1 MSFLISYFK
10 YCTVFTS
17 SGLSYCD
24 TGIDGPK
31 CSSLGYGII
40 AHEEECKLATDK
52 IGIQFGGNETEPNY
66 PKGCYLYYDGLKGI
80 SYWNMDTTGNSNTA
94 SIPIC
99 KNCIGNI
106 WTNTLIF

>member
-1 MSFLISYFK
+1 MAFAI
-10 YCTVFTS
+10 

-24 TGIDGPK
+24 TGIDAPK

-40 AHEEECKLATDK
+40 VHEEECKLAADA

-66 PKGCYLYYDGLKGI
+66 PKGCYLYYDGTNGI

-99 KNCIGNI
+99 KNCIGN
-106 WTNTLIF
+106 T